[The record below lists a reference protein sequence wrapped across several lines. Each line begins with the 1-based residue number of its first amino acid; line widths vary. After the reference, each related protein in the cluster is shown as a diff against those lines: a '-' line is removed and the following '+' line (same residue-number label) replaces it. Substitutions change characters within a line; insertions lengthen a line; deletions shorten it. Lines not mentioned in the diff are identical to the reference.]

1 MKAIINFT
9 INSGTV
15 EEHAKTVFQKH
26 FDFDV
31 SKRLRIIKE
40 SIKYRVKEDEMLSKE
55 VKERRESYEVYF
67 DNVFVCFFNEKE
79 NPPIVEMRFL
89 KEIVRLKKEKKVFWN
104 PYMYAVVEAEEEAKI
119 KKEKEEKK
127 DKFRARM
134 KKATSG
140 SEKIVHTSI
149 QKALKH
155 E

>member
-1 MKAIINFT
+1 VKAIINFT

-31 SKRLRIIKE
+31 SKRLRIIRE

-67 DNVFVCFFNEKE
+67 DNVFVCFFSEKE

-89 KEIVRLKKEKKVFWN
+89 KEIIKLKKEKKVFWN
-104 PYMYAVVEAEEEAKI
+104 PHMYAVVEAEEEAKI
-119 KKEKEEKK
+119 KKEKEERK
-127 DKFRARM
+127 DRFRARM

-155 E
+155 G